1 MSDSFVPRTPVSL
14 QIRRII
20 FENHNACDE
29 GGGGGGDCKFNSDD
43 IFEAL
48 KRGGDVDPGWIIDDL
63 EPAINELCRSGAAR
77 NIAQNFTTIW
87 LKLSERLEPAGS
99 CAACHGEVFLG
110 ASEEKR
116 CPGCGSAL

>member
-1 MSDSFVPRTPVSL
+1 MSDSFVPRIPVQL

-29 GGGGGGDCKFNSDD
+29 GGGGGDCKFNNDG

-63 EPAINELCRSGAAR
+63 EPAIDELCRSGAAR

-87 LKLSERLEPAGS
+87 LKLFERLEPAGR
-99 CAACHGEVFLG
+99 CTACRGDVFLG
-110 ASEEKR
+110 PSEERR
-116 CPGCGSAL
+116 CPACGSPL